1 MFDLIRVHEE
11 LPIERLLQELEASLF
26 QPDARRADRLAEILS
41 DEFVE
46 FGSSGR
52 VFTKAQVIAALQND
66 RPVRVTA
73 SLFNVQMFAP
83 QAALVTYRALRHSD
97 PAVYSLRSSV
107 WEQKRG
113 QWQMVFHQGTV
124 VPDKL

>member
-1 MFDLIRVHEE
+1 MSEE
-11 LPIERLLQELEASLF
+11 LPIRKLLQELEESLF
-26 QPDARRADRLAEILS
+26 QPKVRTADRVAEILA

-52 VFTKAQVIAALQND
+52 VFTKAQVIAALQSE

-83 QAALVTYRALRHSD
+83 HAALVTYRAQRHGN

-107 WEQKRG
+107 WELREGK
-113 QWQMVFHQGTV
+113 WQMVFHQGTV

>member
-1 MFDLIRVHEE
+1 MPRVA
-11 LPIERLLQELEASLF
+11 ASA
-26 QPDARRADRLAEILS
+26 PAPPRRAMPAQANRRLAILPNIGPL
-41 DEFVE
+41 VQPT
-46 FGSSGR
+46 
-52 VFTKAQVIAALQND
+52 TKAQVIAALQSE

-113 QWQMVFHQGTV
+113 QWRMVFHQGTV